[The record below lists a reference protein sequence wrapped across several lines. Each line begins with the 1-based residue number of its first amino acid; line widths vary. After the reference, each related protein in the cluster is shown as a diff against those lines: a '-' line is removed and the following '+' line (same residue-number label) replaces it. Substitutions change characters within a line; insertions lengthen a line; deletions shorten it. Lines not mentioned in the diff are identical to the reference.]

1 MKVDAPG
8 LPSSVGIWGARQVT
22 HVKVDDMQGY
32 QSQKEQMFHSGYLLH
47 PGYSVAGAVDYEE
60 ILVLHGCQIQCAAQ
74 RVVEIQHW
82 IMWM

>member
-1 MKVDAPG
+1 
-8 LPSSVGIWGARQVT
+8 
-22 HVKVDDMQGY
+22 
-32 QSQKEQMFHSGYLLH
+32 MFHSGYLLH